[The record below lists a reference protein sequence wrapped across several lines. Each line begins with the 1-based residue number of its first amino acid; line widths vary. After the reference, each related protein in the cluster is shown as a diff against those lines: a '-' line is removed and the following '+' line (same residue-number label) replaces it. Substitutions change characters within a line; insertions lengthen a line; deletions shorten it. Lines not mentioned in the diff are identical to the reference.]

1 METYISAPIVDK
13 QNDMIPT
20 DTIKEAMDFYMR
32 YGVYSY
38 RHEEMP
44 IGLPLAYKIKDGK
57 VKIRVGIH
65 NKIGMHNKVWDEI
78 KEYGPSGASSIRGE
92 ATKQEKVCQSEDDCH
107 NRISELSLWSISW
120 VGDNPANPEAKVTD
134 VAMAKS
140 KSVQVTLDEIE
151 GMVEKIIERKKGK
164 YCLYAKKDR
173 RLLGCHDTKAGAIR
187 QERAI
192 QARRYSKS
200 DVLDE
205 MVSKVEKYKIPNGV
219 REEALAGREL
229 RKKFGYGGGKVT
241 KAINAHLIN
250 KKYVSYSM
258 AMKIHKYY
266 RRHENVD
273 PQGKN
278 FDNKKRP
285 SKGLIMWKMMGGN
298 AGHSWSKS
306 LEDKA
311 KADDPKTP
319 AKPSERRRGSSRN
332 PAGTASGQRGGIK
345 LSEANIKTLKNYIK
359 EHNEKVGDAK
369 GKKANLGAL
378 KAVFRRG
385 AGAFSTSHRPS
396 VSSRDQ
402 WALGRVKAFLR
413 LLSSGKPSNPK
424 YTTDYDLL
432 PKEHPKSTK
441 KSKAESVKVKPPK
454 GYHWMQTTNGP
465 MLMEGDYEPHDGAV
479 EMFEF
484 DVLESHEDKRVVKA
498 VYQGRKVEL
507 NKPRRLSGEN
517 KKFGVYVKNDK
528 GNVVQVKFGDPN
540 LDIKRDDPERRR
552 NFRARHNCD
561 NPGPKHKA
569 RYWSCRM
576 WSSKNVSDIVG
587 KAECPPVIKTEKLKK
602 TNQYLDDIMRMIKFG
617 TFIQKDPED
626 DDKKPTGDNE
636 PDGVWMANCR
646 LAARKIS
653 GFTGNKITGPRKIIR
668 DEGAWCANL
677 WRNPGDYSKPYKR
690 PDGSTGVTSGFKL
703 RTAVGKPGFKLE
715 TTD

>member
-1 METYISAPIVDK
+1 MCALFVADDSNTGWMVYRPEWYNDRVMETYISAPIVDK

-44 IGLPLAYKIKDGK
+44 IGLPLAYKIKNGK

-65 NKIGMHNKVWDEI
+65 SKIGMHDKVWGEI
-78 KEYGPSGASSIRGE
+78 KEYGPTGASSIRGE
-92 ATKQEKVCQSEDDCH
+92 ATKQEKICLSENDCH
-107 NRISELSLWSISW
+107 NRIDELSLWSISW

-140 KSVQVTLDEIE
+140 KSVQTTLDEV
-151 GMVEKIIERKKGK
+151 GSMVEKIIERKKGK

-200 DVLDE
+200 DILGE
-205 MVSKVEKYKIPNGV
+205 ILTKIEKYKIPKGV
-219 REEALAGREL
+219 KKEAITGREL
-229 RKKFGYGGGKVT
+229 RKEFGYGGGKVT

-250 KKYVSYSM
+250 KEYVSYSM

-266 RRHENVD
+266 RRHEKVD

-285 SKGLIMWKMMGGN
+285 SKGLIMWKMMGGD

-306 LEDKA
+306 LQDKV
-311 KADDPKTP
+311 KADDPSTP
-319 AKPSERRRGSSRN
+319 AKPSERRRGSDKN
-332 PAGTASGQRGGIK
+332 PEGSASGQRGGIK

-402 WALGRVKAFLR
+402 WALGRVKAFLK

-432 PKEHPKSTK
+432 PAEHPKSTK
-441 KSKAESVKVKPPK
+441 KEKAE
-454 GYHWMQTTNGP
+454 
-465 MLMEGDYEPHDGAV
+465 
-479 EMFEF
+479 
-484 DVLESHEDKRVVKA
+484 
-498 VYQGRKVEL
+498 YQGRKVEL
-507 NKPRRLSGEN
+507 NKPRRLSGDS
-517 KKFGVYVKNDK
+517 KKFGVYVKNEK

-540 LDIKRDDPERRR
+540 MDIKRDDPEKRRQ
-552 NFRARHNCD
+552 FRARHNCD
-561 NPGPKHKA
+561 NPGPKYKA
-569 RYWSCRM
+569 RYWSCKM
-576 WSSKNVSDIVG
+576 WSTKNVSDIT
-587 KAECPPVIKTEKLKK
+587 KAECPCTIKTEKLQK
-602 TNQYLDDIMRMIKFG
+602 TNDYLDDIMRMIKFG
-617 TFIQKDPED
+617 TFIQKKPKDEPEGGGA
-626 DDKKPTGDNE
+626 KQPPG
-636 PDGVWMANCR
+636 GWMANCK
-646 LAARKIS
+646 LSARKLS
-653 GFTGNKITGPRKIIR
+653 GFTGDKFTGARNVIR
-668 DEGAWCANL
+668 DEAAWCAEL
-677 WRNPGDYSKPYKR
+677 WRNPGKFSKPYKK
-690 PDGSTGVTSGFKL
+690 PDGGGGMTSGFKL
-703 RTAVGKPGFKLE
+703 RDAVGRANFQP
-715 TTD
+715 